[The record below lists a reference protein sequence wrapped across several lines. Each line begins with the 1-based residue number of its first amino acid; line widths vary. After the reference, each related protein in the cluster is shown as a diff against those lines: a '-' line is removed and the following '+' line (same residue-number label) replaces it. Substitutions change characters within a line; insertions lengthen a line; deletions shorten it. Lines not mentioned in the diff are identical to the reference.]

1 MMDHLLESHRD
12 LAQRL
17 LKKRSG
23 YQHSSMDRQ
32 SLGGFIH
39 ILPVIAVTAVLVSIV
54 RGWRIRWSTGIVQR
68 VMEAGEGRREKN
80 NERK

>member
-1 MMDHLLESHRD
+1 MLWMISVILVFLWLL
-12 LAQRL
+12 
-17 LKKRSG
+17 G
-23 YQHSSMDRQ
+23 FMGRQ

-39 ILPVIAVTAVLVSIV
+39 ILPVIAVMGVLVSIF

-68 VMEAGEGRREKN
+68 AIGSGEGRGEKN

>member
-1 MMDHLLESHRD
+1 
-12 LAQRL
+12 
-17 LKKRSG
+17 
-23 YQHSSMDRQ
+23 MDRQ